1 MGQKENEMSKREMTV
16 EYLKEMVKKS
26 FANVDVDDK
35 GKMCVLPYQSL
46 VDTVDL
52 YENKLA
58 KQQAEIERLNKQ
70 AERASVCEKDYLEWA
85 TGFLRTR
92 FDIKDWFTNPEHQ
105 RTPCTYEF
113 FASTLWLK
121 IESAIKWLIELEER
135 NDQLRRENIDFRLQV
150 DKLNK
155 KIIAQESVF
164 HNLVIVEKDKSVKI
178 TAKEILILAEDY
190 NYGYEPNMDNFMLAL
205 KERYGVDVE

>member
-1 MGQKENEMSKREMTV
+1 M
-16 EYLKEMVKKS
+16 
-26 FANVDVDDK
+26 
-35 GKMCVLPYQSL
+35 
-46 VDTVDL
+46 
-52 YENKLA
+52 
-58 KQQAEIERLNKQ
+58 
-70 AERASVCEKDYLEWA
+70 
-85 TGFLRTR
+85 
-92 FDIKDWFTNPEHQ
+92 
-105 RTPCTYEF
+105 
-113 FASTLWLK
+113 
-121 IESAIKWLIELEER
+121 
-135 NDQLRRENIDFRLQV
+135 QV